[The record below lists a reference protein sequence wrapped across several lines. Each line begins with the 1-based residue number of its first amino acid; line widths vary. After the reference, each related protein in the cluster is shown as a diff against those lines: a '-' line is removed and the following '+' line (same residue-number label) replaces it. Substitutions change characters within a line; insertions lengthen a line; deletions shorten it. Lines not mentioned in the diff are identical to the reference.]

1 MKSWSGAHGLRRA
14 VIAITVVSLFGAAA
28 CGGGSGDG
36 QGPAASEDAGAT
48 ASLEGV
54 DDGTKLSLWTRAPLE
69 AQAKALVQAY
79 NSTHKTRSS

>member
-1 MKSWSGAHGLRRA
+1 
-14 VIAITVVSLFGAAA
+14 VIWAILDAA

-69 AQAKALVQAY
+69 AQAKALW
-79 NSTHKTRSS
+79 SRRTTRPTKTRSS